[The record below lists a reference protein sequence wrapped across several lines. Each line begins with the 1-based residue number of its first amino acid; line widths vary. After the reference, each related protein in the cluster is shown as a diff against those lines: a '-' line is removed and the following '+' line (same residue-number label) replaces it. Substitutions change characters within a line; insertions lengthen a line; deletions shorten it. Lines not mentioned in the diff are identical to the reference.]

1 MRLRHAA
8 ITKGILAGIVLSGFL
23 FVGAQAAG
31 PVPFTDITTGQ
42 AAALIKEKGP
52 TPLFILLDVRT
63 PEEFSENRIKG
74 AVNIDIRG
82 TEFKEKVDKLNRE
95 GAYLVYC
102 RGGVRSARAMGL
114 MKEWGFKQVF
124 NLAGGLMNWEREKLP
139 LESGPAEKKNPAS
152 APAQSEP
159 IVSAEKIHIRS
170 AVLNEER
177 ELRVA
182 TPSGYDQSQDAYP
195 VLFVLDGDLNFAFT
209 AEIARYLAAYRMIPP
224 MIVVGVLNTER
235 SRDMTHNQPVPAHA
249 RYANAGGADRFL
261 KFLAEEAIPEI
272 EKRYRALPERTLVGH
287 SLSGM
292 LTVYALLTR
301 PDLFSGYIAISPSL
315 WWNDFEL
322 LAKVQAFY
330 KSRPT
335 LKKKVFVSLAD
346 ESEGDPAVY
355 PRVKDAFERSAPKEL
370 AVFVQFFMEDNHI
383 STAVAS
389 ITSAL
394 QKLFST
400 R

>member
-1 MRLRHAA
+1 
-8 ITKGILAGIVLSGFL
+8 
-23 FVGAQAAG
+23 
-31 PVPFTDITTGQ
+31 
-42 AAALIKEKGP
+42 
-52 TPLFILLDVRT
+52 
-63 PEEFSENRIKG
+63 
-74 AVNIDIRG
+74 
-82 TEFKEKVDKLNRE
+82 
-95 GAYLVYC
+95 
-102 RGGVRSARAMGL
+102 
-114 MKEWGFKQVF
+114 
-124 NLAGGLMNWEREKLP
+124 
-139 LESGPAEKKNPAS
+139 
-152 APAQSEP
+152 
-159 IVSAEKIHIRS
+159 
-170 AVLNEER
+170 
-177 ELRVA
+177 
-182 TPSGYDQSQDAYP
+182 
-195 VLFVLDGDLNFAFT
+195 
-209 AEIARYLAAYRMIPP
+209 

-261 KFLAEEAIPEI
+261 KFLAEEAVPGI
-272 EKRYRALPERTLVGH
+272 EKRYRTLPERTLVGH

-330 KSRPT
+330 KSRPA
-335 LKKKVFVSLAD
+335 LKKKVFISLAD

-383 STAVAS
+383 STAVTS

-394 QKLFST
+394 QKLFSEK
-400 R
+400 